1 MSTLTEAANAAINSA
16 VASLY
21 STKAKGKLTHTRV
34 LLVASLSACVVN
46 SPPAPTVQMAATAR
60 ADTTMITLRDICGRQ
75 NPQVCFDSM
84 TEIPRDRVGVFRD
97 GGALA
102 IDVVMGDTFPAR
114 LARALASIERVA
126 SGTEP
131 RAGRPSPSRFRDA
144 WQGASAGTI
153 VDALRRQLPS
163 ITLTTYDDCPRWRRS
178 QNRAFDGGDGPVPV
192 NRCAE
197 IPMEPADIA
206 NTIVHETAHRA
217 GYRHPH
223 MERWINRNWSLA
235 NCEPPYLV
243 GSLTRSIA
251 ASTPI
256 TITLNNCAYLIE
268 QPRR

>member
-1 MSTLTEAANAAINSA
+1 MSTLTEAANAAIDSA

-21 STKAKGKLTHTRV
+21 FTKPRWKRTHTCF
-34 LLVASLSACVVN
+34 LLVASLGACVVN
-46 SPPAPTVQMAATAR
+46 SPPSPTVQLAATPDAE
-60 ADTTMITLRDICGRQ
+60 TTRITLRDICGRQ
-75 NPQVCFDSM
+75 NPQVCIDSM
-84 TEIPRDRVGVFRD
+84 TDIPRDRAGIFRD

-131 RAGRPSPSRFRDA
+131 RAGRPSPSRFRGA
-144 WQGASAGTI
+144 WRGASADTI
-153 VDALRRQLPS
+153 VSTLRRQLPS
-163 ITLTTYDDCPRWRRS
+163 ITITTYDDCPLWRS
-178 QNRAFDGGDGPVPV
+178 GQNRAYDGGNGPVPV
-192 NRCAE
+192 NRCVE
-197 IPMEPADIA
+197 IPMEPADLA

-243 GSLTRSIA
+243 GSLARSIA

-256 TITLNNCAYLIE
+256 TSTLNNCAYLIE
-268 QPRR
+268 QPGR